1 MLKHLYLAMILLVIS
16 GQMPT
21 AAIAED
27 EFDMDMD
34 MDMDFPEPDFPEPE
48 PDFSELETEVEQLPE
63 LSPDEPEAEVLPDVD
78 SPEVELPIA
87 PPPEEV
93 LPPEEILPP
102 IIVLPPPIY
111 WLDDPWDYW
120 YPHDYPQDYYRPA
133 AISVRVNAQIKLRI
147 VDSQQRTL
155 VNQTLEAGAYQQ
167 WQGQAPFAV
176 TVSDPSQIALSYQ
189 GKEVDLS
196 TYQDTENA
204 YFQVPPNR

>member
-1 MLKHLYLAMILLVIS
+1 MLKQLYLAMILLVIA

-34 MDMDFPEPDFPEPE
+34 MDMEMDFPEPDFPEPE
-48 PDFSELETEVEQLPE
+48 PDFPEPEQLPE
-63 LSPDEPEAEVLPDVD
+63 LEPEPPIAEVLPEVD
-78 SPEVELPIA
+78 QPEVELPIA

-93 LPPEEILPP
+93 IPPEEILPP

-120 YPHDYPQDYYRPA
+120 YPHDYPRHYYRPA
-133 AISVRVNAQIKLRI
+133 TISVRVNGELKLRI

-155 VNQTLEAGAYQQ
+155 VNQTLEAGTYQQ

-176 TVSDPSQIALSYQ
+176 TVSEPAQISLSYQ

-196 TYQDTENA
+196 AYQDTENA